1 MRMVVTAQRLV
12 LKPRLVMKLLGLL
25 IRFHVQVGV
34 DSGSGHSM
42 VQMLRQSQ
50 LPWSQMKA
58 ALMHLERAALLRTL
72 G

>member
-1 MRMVVTAQRLV
+1 MRIVVTAQRQV
-12 LKPRLVMKLLGLL
+12 LKPRLVMKLFGLL

-34 DSGSGHSM
+34 DSGSGRSK

-50 LPWSQMKA
+50 LPWSQTKA
-58 ALMHLERAALLRTL
+58 ALLHLERAALLRPL